1 MAQPVLIDDGG
12 STRIKQLK
20 GAGPRPTNGVLDNL
34 IEVDTTSAPAH
45 STDVAIGPFSR
56 IQILCMDSTG
66 AVTSLTG
73 GPIAMAVTHTFKV
86 HSGNHRLEGRLVDRT
101 GVTPN
106 PGSATDCQITI
117 SGVGGTEPIVEAR
130 HNNGQRRYII
140 SNAPPIGKVE
150 VNVIGAPQQ
159 FNVPNGTIYSVLIL
173 D

>member
-20 GAGPRPTNGVLDNL
+20 GGGVTGRLDNL
-34 IEVDTTSAPAH
+34 IEVDTSSAPAH
-45 STDVAIGPFSR
+45 SSDFAIGPFSQV
-56 IQILCMDSTG
+56 QIIAMDATG
-66 AVTSLTG
+66 VVTSLTG
-73 GPIAMAVTHTFKV
+73 TPIAMALNHTFKV
-86 HSGNHRLEGRLVDRT
+86 HSGNHRLEGRIVDRT
-101 GVTPN
+101 TATP
-106 PGSATDCQITI
+106 PGSAADCQITI

-150 VNVIGAPQQ
+150 VNAAGPPKQ
-159 FNVPNGTIYSVLIL
+159 FLVTGSIYTVVIL

>member
-20 GAGPRPTNGVLDNL
+20 GGGVSGKLDNL
-34 IEVDTTSAPAH
+34 IEVDTSSSPAK
-45 STDVAIGPFSR
+45 SMDVARGAFSQV
-56 IQILCMDSTG
+56 QIMCMDSVG

-73 GPIAMAVTHTFKV
+73 APIGMAENDTFKV
-86 HSGNHRLEGRLVDRT
+86 HSGNHRLEGRVVDRSGGGGT
-101 GVTPN
+101 
-106 PGSATDCQITI
+106 ATDCQITI

-140 SNAPPIGKVE
+140 SNAPPINKVE
-150 VNVIGAPQQ
+150 VNAAGPPQQ
-159 FNVPNGTIYSVLIL
+159 FNVPPGTIYTVVIL